1 MPGPCPGVI
10 GLGCSGIPSS
20 TLGLAGSSHGHG
32 IWGSSDTTSCSSQDV
47 PAPGLL
53 GIAQGGSRPPAL
65 SHEPRGGNPTASWKK
80 PEWIVGTWCS
90 GTFCS
95 PALSRLFALSHKQV
109 SLGLGSCPGTGPSS
123 PTLLGPPSLG
133 QGLDYLFLTP
143 VEAHAGSR
151 RP

>member
-1 MPGPCPGVI
+1 MPGACLGVV
-10 GLGCSGIPSS
+10 GLGCSAIPHSPWPS
-20 TLGLAGSSHGHG
+20 LAPAMAVGSGEAQTRLRVHLR
-32 IWGSSDTTSCSSQDV
+32 TSQH
-47 PAPGLL
+47 
-53 GIAQGGSRPPAL
+53 QGCLEMRRGSRPPAL
-65 SHEPRGGNPTASWKK
+65 SHGPRGGNPTASWKK

-90 GTFCS
+90 GTFCL

-109 SLGLGSCPGTGPSS
+109 SLGLGSCPGTEVP